1 LRKGARAALV
11 VCGTVALVLGII
23 GLVLPVLPTTPFLLL
38 AAACYG
44 RGSTRLYDWLLGNR
58 YLGEYIRDYRERR
71 AIRLRAKVLTIA
83 MLWMVIGLSIVAVES
98 IWLRLALASIAVA
111 VTAHL
116 LRLAT
121 IRPVRSPRTVRSSQL

>member
-1 LRKGARAALV
+1 MRKGARAALV

-38 AAACYG
+38 AAACYA

-58 YLGEYIRDYRERR
+58 FLGEYIRDYRERR
-71 AIRLRAKVLTIA
+71 AIRLRAKVLAIA
-83 MLWMVIGLSIVAVES
+83 MLWLVSGLSIIAIEP
-98 IWLRLALASIAVA
+98 IWVRLALAAIAVA

-116 LRLAT
+116 LSLAT
-121 IRPVRSPRTVRSSQL
+121 IRPVRSRGAGG